1 MINLVIA
8 DDSSFMRKA
17 ISTIVQKDPEIK
29 VIGLARNGE
38 EAVTMVKDLNPDI
51 LTLDIEMP
59 VLNGLDA
66 LRIIVKEHPMPVIM
80 ISSLTE
86 EGKFETIKALQLGAI
101 DYIPKN
107 IRSTSLDILKIENEI
122 IGKIKSIAKRKN
134 IIRSRLIKQNNQN
147 LAKEHLGKYTIR
159 DIKDKKRIKIV
170 AIGSSTGGPG
180 ALQQVITRLPCNL
193 PCSVVIAQHM
203 PEGFTR
209 AFAERLDSLCSIK
222 VKEAEDH
229 ETLENSVVYI
239 APGNKNMY
247 LVRDL
252 SRIYLKLDDNDFGS
266 LYKPCVDVLISSAAE
281 IYGRNA
287 AGIIL
292 TGMGCDGLN
301 GIKKLK
307 EKNGYIIAQD
317 EETSIIYGMP
327 KAVVDNN
334 LADKISPIDEIA
346 DEIISLFN

>member
-1 MINLVIA
+1 LISLVIA

-38 EAVTMVKDLNPDI
+38 EAIAMVKDLNPDI

-170 AIGSSTGGPG
+170 AIG
-180 ALQQVITRLPCNL
+180 
-193 PCSVVIAQHM
+193 
-203 PEGFTR
+203 
-209 AFAERLDSLCSIK
+209 
-222 VKEAEDH
+222 
-229 ETLENSVVYI
+229 
-239 APGNKNMY
+239 
-247 LVRDL
+247 
-252 SRIYLKLDDNDFGS
+252 
-266 LYKPCVDVLISSAAE
+266 
-281 IYGRNA
+281 
-287 AGIIL
+287 
-292 TGMGCDGLN
+292 
-301 GIKKLK
+301 
-307 EKNGYIIAQD
+307 
-317 EETSIIYGMP
+317 
-327 KAVVDNN
+327 
-334 LADKISPIDEIA
+334 
-346 DEIISLFN
+346 